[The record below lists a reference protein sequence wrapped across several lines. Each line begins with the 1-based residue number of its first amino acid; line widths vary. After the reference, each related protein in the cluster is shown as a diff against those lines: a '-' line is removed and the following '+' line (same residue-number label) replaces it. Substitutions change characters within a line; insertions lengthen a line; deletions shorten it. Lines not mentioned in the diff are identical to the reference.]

1 MKRVCTSR
9 SAGFIPRFI
18 PLESTSPNGTSPGGP
33 EFGSPPAYAAS
44 SSDMT
49 PSILSRVTCLAAD
62 DSSNMLR
69 CRLCVPRRFAL
80 VASTSRAVMRGVLSL
95 SSSPTP
101 SAARSPSTGDAVLPK
116 RAPRRSS
123 PSCESSPFSVDDDG
137 VRSGHDAVR
146 TSRGVGVSPLSTV
159 RSANFG
165 FFAPLTL
172 GSFSSDS
179 AWAWRLRSRAR
190 ARARTPRAPPPS
202 QPPTPSARTA
212 REAPGTTDRRGNKSP
227 PAPASRQRTARFP
240 RQPPRSPRRPRSRS
254 STAPYQPRGYT
265 DRVRDSLEQQRS
277 VPA

>member
-1 MKRVCTSR
+1 
-9 SAGFIPRFI
+9 
-18 PLESTSPNGTSPGGP
+18 
-33 EFGSPPAYAAS
+33 
-44 SSDMT
+44 MT

-69 CRLCVPRRFAL
+69 CRLCVPRLFAL
-80 VASTSRAVMRGVLSL
+80 VASTSRAVMRGVSSL

-172 GSFSSDS
+172 GSFS
-179 AWAWRLRSRAR
+179 AR
-190 ARARTPRAPPPS
+190 FSLGVAASFTRTG
-202 QPPTPSARTA
+202 
-212 REAPGTTDRRGNKSP
+212 EGEN
-227 PAPASRQRTARFP
+227 PASPA
-240 RQPPRSPRRPRSRS
+240 SIAAS
-254 STAPYQPRGYT
+254 SSFGTYGA
-265 DRVRDSLEQQRS
+265 
-277 VPA
+277 

>member
-18 PLESTSPNGTSPGGP
+18 PLASTSPNGTSPGDP

-49 PSILSRVTCLAAD
+49 PSILSGVTCLAAD

-69 CRLCVPRRFAL
+69 CRLCVPRLFAL
-80 VASTSRAVMRGVLSL
+80 VASTSRAVMRGVLSP

-101 SAARSPSTGDAVLPK
+101 SAPRSPSTGNAVLPK
-116 RAPRRSS
+116 RAPRRSN

-137 VRSGHDAVR
+137 VRSGHEAVR
-146 TSRGVGVSPLSTV
+146 TSRGVSPLSTV

-172 GSFSSDS
+172 SSFSSRFS
-179 AWAWRLRSRAR
+179 LGVATSFT
-190 ARARTPRAPPPS
+190 RTG
-202 QPPTPSARTA
+202 
-212 REAPGTTDRRGNKSP
+212 EGEN
-227 PAPASRQRTARFP
+227 PAS
-240 RQPPRSPRRPRSRS
+240 
-254 STAPYQPRGYT
+254 
-265 DRVRDSLEQQRS
+265 
-277 VPA
+277 PASIAASNSFGTYGA

>member
-18 PLESTSPNGTSPGGP
+18 PLASTSPAGSSGGP

-49 PSILSRVTCLAAD
+49 PSILSHVTCLAAD

-101 SAARSPSTGDAVLPK
+101 SARSPSTGDAVLPK
-116 RAPRRSS
+116 RAPRRSN

-146 TSRGVGVSPLSTV
+146 TSRGVGVSPLFTV

-172 GSFSSDS
+172 SSFSSRFS
-179 AWAWRLRSRAR
+179 LGVATSFT
-190 ARARTPRAPPPS
+190 RTG
-202 QPPTPSARTA
+202 
-212 REAPGTTDRRGNKSP
+212 EGEN
-227 PAPASRQRTARFP
+227 PAS
-240 RQPPRSPRRPRSRS
+240 
-254 STAPYQPRGYT
+254 
-265 DRVRDSLEQQRS
+265 
-277 VPA
+277 PASIAASNSFGTYGA